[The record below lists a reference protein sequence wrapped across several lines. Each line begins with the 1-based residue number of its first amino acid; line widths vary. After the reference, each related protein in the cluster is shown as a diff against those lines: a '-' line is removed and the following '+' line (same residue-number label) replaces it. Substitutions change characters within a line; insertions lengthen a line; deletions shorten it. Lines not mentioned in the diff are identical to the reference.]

1 MTAPELNVDPFCDE
15 VLRDPYPFFE
25 QLRELAP
32 VVSLPMYGCYAVGRY
47 KEAFELVSHPER
59 FASSYGMGM
68 SNIREPGAWR
78 TASPISEI
86 DPPVHTRVRK
96 ALAKILSPSVIRQWQ
111 QAFEQ
116 EAEQVVD
123 RALELGTIDGIEDIC
138 ERFVLSVFPRVL
150 GVDVSP
156 ELFIAI
162 GDMNFNQL
170 GPNNERTRT
179 SVANAQPYLSK
190 YEESFQRASMIPG
203 GFGEQIFQA
212 EDAGE
217 LLPGTAT
224 AHVRSFLRGGVDT
237 TVAGIGFAL
246 NQLARNPSQWDL
258 LRQEPNRTR
267 AAFDEAIRHE
277 SPAQVLFRTA
287 PEDTE
292 LGGMPV
298 PAGTKVAYFIGA
310 ANRDPRKWLDPDA
323 YDITRRGLSS
333 QLAFGGGPHMC
344 IGQLIARLEADSVL
358 GALLKRNV
366 VRMEPAGVPE
376 YRLVNTLRTLDSLP
390 LRLLAA

>member
-1 MTAPELNVDPFCDE
+1 MTAPDLNIDPFSDP

-32 VVSLPMYGCYAVGRY
+32 VVTLPTYGCYAVGRY

-59 FASSYGMGM
+59 FVSSYGMGM
-68 SNIREPGAWR
+68 SNIQEPGAWR

-111 QAFEQ
+111 HAFEQ
-116 EAEQVVD
+116 EAGQVVD
-123 RALELGTIDGIEDIC
+123 RAVELGTVDGIKDIC

-170 GPNNERTRT
+170 GPNNERTQA
-179 SVANAQPYLSK
+179 SVANAQPYLAR
-190 YEESFQRASMIPG
+190 YEQSFQRASMIPG
-203 GFGEQIFQA
+203 GFGQQIFEA

-237 TVAGIGFAL
+237 TISGIGFAL
-246 NQLARNPSQWDL
+246 NQLARNSLQWDL
-258 LRQEPNRTR
+258 LRAEPNRSR
-267 AAFDEAIRHE
+267 NAFDEAIRHE
-277 SPAQVLFRTA
+277 SPAQVLFRTTL
-287 PEDTE
+287 EETE
-292 LGGMPV
+292 LGGIRLR
-298 PAGTKVAYFIGA
+298 ARTKVAYFVGA
-310 ANRDPRKWLDPDA
+310 ANRDPRKWLDPDI
-323 YDITRRGLSS
+323 YDMTRRGLSS

-344 IGQLIARLEADSVL
+344 IGQLIAKLEADSVL
-358 GALLKRNV
+358 GALTRKV
-366 VRMEPAGVPE
+366 ARMEPAGEPE
-376 YRLVNTLRTLDSLP
+376 YRLVNTLRTLDRLP
-390 LRLLAA
+390 LRLHAA